1 MQTSDKLE
9 GGADPECRDPS
20 IDAEEDSVKPSKG
33 DAGNGRE
40 VPKNKDAAQAAVG
53 VPSGPTGSSPP
64 ETNSKQSEV
73 DEPEKLE
80 NGRNPS
86 QRSPA
91 INPGGDGKAELSD
104 QLRSPIGSQT
114 QEQVGRQA
122 DHSGRSTSGD
132 ECEEP
137 SKAQVRVIDARNSL
151 TERAETD
158 QDGET
163 FAAAPSALSD
173 HAVDTDPARRKSGT
187 PNAANGANEEPLSPG
202 SAHQEPLA
210 HEKAGKLIHVKK
222 AGLPGSEVPETR
234 IADQLKLAPPVR
246 NTDSGKSERVSE
258 PEQHNLE
265 SDYEATEVSSSFKS
279 PTANSSGAAAQ
290 TVASSKDASAGLQQ
304 EGSRNEQ
311 TDVNCPGFSGEQS
324 ASEDS
329 AARFDILGNAAS
341 DNLAMHSDAFSD
353 QKFDG
358 ISARIS
364 QSDDEESGDAFEN
377 LTENDEFAA
386 IQSPGASV
394 ALTNEDDQCVSADC
408 GSHSSPIADARH
420 SDVTEEPPKT
430 RESAGAQAEDNSRRG
445 RRIAARILAAGTLAS
460 ACIFASE
467 QFGATAWLIESTQK
481 IQAQYSLPLPNSS
494 VRSGDEL
501 GSSIEFIG
509 GGEGWAVAFESDSNR
524 KPVDDLD
531 SKFRVD
537 EGIGRKPTVDRL
549 IGNADSSTEYSAISD
564 GEAALMSPAGR
575 SNSERTDASISESS
589 KIDGGRPAPS
599 DNHSL
604 GGASGTATI
613 KNEPELASSGAENPE
628 DTRAFELDAAIIERN
643 IYDATQEQ
651 AASAFGSSVARSPY
665 EQAFSETAD
674 DIEEGLVGPLKV
686 GSLWNVSDNGRSGKP
701 TGSAQQS
708 AFSEGNQSIPS
719 KYSASPL
726 SDQIASLHLIPDA
739 SDEPANA
746 AVNSPILDKW
756 DGPSSADL
764 NSLRSELDSEFAK
777 INSRLDLMYERFD
790 LLIAGHEPGSAFLG
804 ESKVSA
810 APASESHDDANV
822 ANKMNCQ
829 HSTGRSGQNCET
841 SSRANKGSQPYLI
854 ATAQHSADGEFV
866 MPEQGYGVVLDVLK
880 DGAGGW
886 LLVMENATLR
896 LD

>member
-104 QLRSPIGSQT
+104 QLKSPIGSQN
-114 QEQVGRQA
+114 QEQAGQH
-122 DHSGRSTSGD
+122 DTHSGGSTSRE
-132 ECEEP
+132 ECEERG
-137 SKAQVRVIDARNSL
+137 KAPVRVIDADNSL
-151 TERAETD
+151 TERSMTD

-163 FAAAPSALSD
+163 LAAVSSALSG
-173 HAVDTDPARRKSGT
+173 HGADTATARKKSGT
-187 PNAANGANEEPLSPG
+187 PNAANGANKEPLSPG
-202 SAHQEPLA
+202 LAHQEPLV
-210 HEKAGKLIHVKK
+210 HEEAGKLIHVKK
-222 AGLPGSEVPETR
+222 ADLPGSEVPETDTP
-234 IADQLKLAPPVR
+234 DQSKLAPPVR
-246 NTDSGKSERVSE
+246 NADSGKSERVSE

-265 SDYEATEVSSSFKS
+265 SGHEATEISNSLKSSA
-279 PTANSSGAAAQ
+279 ANSSILTEQ
-290 TVASSKDASAGLQQ
+290 TAASSEGASANLQQ
-304 EGSRNEQ
+304 DGSQSEQ
-311 TDVNCPGFSGEQS
+311 TDEQS
-324 ASEDS
+324 GLNVS
-329 AARFDILGNAAS
+329 AVERDPFGNNTS

-358 ISARIS
+358 ISARIA
-364 QSDDEESGDAFEN
+364 QRDGEEVGGAFEDR
-377 LTENDEFAA
+377 TEDDDFAA
-386 IQSPGASV
+386 IQSLGASIE
-394 ALTNEDDQCVSADC
+394 ATDEDYHCVSADVR
-408 GSHSSPIADARH
+408 GHSLPSADARH

-430 RESAGAQAEDNSRRG
+430 REPAGAQAEDNSRRG
-445 RRIAARILAAGTLAS
+445 RRIAARILAVGTLAS

-467 QFGATAWLIESTQK
+467 QFGATAWLIEAAQK
-481 IQAQYSLPLPNSS
+481 IQAQYSLPLPNLS
-494 VRSGDEL
+494 VRPRGDL

-509 GGEGWAVAFESDSNR
+509 GGEERAVAFEPDSNR
-524 KPVDDLD
+524 KPVDGLD

-537 EGIGRKPTVDRL
+537 QGIGSTPTVDRL
-549 IGNADSSTEYSAISD
+549 IGNADGSTEYSAMSD
-564 GEAALMSPAGR
+564 GEAAPMSPVGR
-575 SNSERTDASISESS
+575 SNSERTDASILDSF

-628 DTRAFELDAAIIERN
+628 DTRAFELDAAVIERN
-643 IYDATQEQ
+643 IYDATQKQ
-651 AASAFGSSVARSPY
+651 AASAFGSSVARSPD
-665 EQAFSETAD
+665 EQAFSETAE
-674 DIEEGLVGPLKV
+674 DIEEGLE
-686 GSLWNVSDNGRSGKP
+686 GSLNIGTLQNVSDNGRSGKP

-726 SDQIASLHLIPDA
+726 SDQIASLHLILDA
-739 SDEPANA
+739 SGEPANA
-746 AVNSPILDKW
+746 TVNSSILDKW

-764 NSLRSELDSEFAK
+764 NSFRSELDSEFAK
-777 INSRLDLMYERFD
+777 INSKLDLMYDRFD
-790 LLIAGHEPGSAFLG
+790 LLIAGREPGSAFLG
-804 ESKVSA
+804 ESKVSD
-810 APASESHDDANV
+810 APIFESQNDANAASDV
-822 ANKMNCQ
+822 NCQ
-829 HSTGRSGQNCET
+829 HSRGRSGQNCEA
-841 SSRANKGSQPYLI
+841 SSRADKGSQPYLI
-854 ATAQHSADGEFV
+854 ATAQHAEDGEFV
-866 MPEQGYGVVLDVLK
+866 MPEQEYGVVLDVLK